1 MKDEEAKMRK
11 TVCALVGVVI
21 LMVTAGF
28 AFAAD
33 GNEVLK
39 KVDEVQS
46 ASKDSVG
53 DITMT
58 LVEKGGASKV
68 RTMKVWRRH
77 YKDKDDWSL
86 LKFTAPAD
94 IKNLGFLS
102 LADDKMYLYLPAFDR
117 VRRIASHARK
127 ESFAGS
133 DLSNDDLSTGKY
145 ASHYDAQIT
154 KEEGGVYVLELKRKP
169 TSERIYPRVVAW
181 VDKDDFTVSKMELYD
196 ESGRLWKRSAI
207 KNEKIQGYWTPV
219 EISMTDVTKD
229 HTTVMKIM
237 KITYDTGIKD
247 EVFTD
252 RYLKRDV
259 KGE

>member
-133 DLSNDDLSTGKY
+133 DLSNDDLSTGSTRATTTRRSRRKRAVSMSWNSS
-145 ASHYDAQIT
+145 ASPLPSASTRGSWHGWT
-154 KEEGGVYVLELKRKP
+154 RT
-169 TSERIYPRVVAW
+169 TSR
-181 VDKDDFTVSKMELYD
+181 
-196 ESGRLWKRSAI
+196 
-207 KNEKIQGYWTPV
+207 
-219 EISMTDVTKD
+219 
-229 HTTVMKIM
+229 
-237 KITYDTGIKD
+237 
-247 EVFTD
+247 
-252 RYLKRDV
+252 
-259 KGE
+259 

>member
-1 MKDEEAKMRK
+1 
-11 TVCALVGVVI
+11 
-21 LMVTAGF
+21 
-28 AFAAD
+28 
-33 GNEVLK
+33 
-39 KVDEVQS
+39 
-46 ASKDSVG
+46 
-53 DITMT
+53 
-58 LVEKGGASKV
+58 
-68 RTMKVWRRH
+68 
-77 YKDKDDWSL
+77 
-86 LKFTAPAD
+86 
-94 IKNLGFLS
+94 
-102 LADDKMYLYLPAFDR
+102 
-117 VRRIASHARK
+117 
-127 ESFAGS
+127 
-133 DLSNDDLSTGKY
+133 
-145 ASHYDAQIT
+145 
-154 KEEGGVYVLELKRKP
+154 
-169 TSERIYPRVVAW
+169 